1 MKATRPLTRLI
12 LSTTAALVVAASAVA
27 APAAAPAKSAAQ
39 NGAQPACP
47 MMGQGQMMPAPFAR
61 LHDDLKLDAKQE
73 ALWQEA
79 DKATREAMT
88 AMRERMRQQHEEFR
102 AKLSQPGADVP
113 ALFKQMEEM
122 RSEGQKA
129 HGALRDR
136 WLGIYNS
143 LTAEQKEKVRVFLLS
158 HGGHFGDLSGFG
170 PMHDQGRRDGMEHG
184 RGKHHGMMFDQAP
197 AQPAPNATK

>member
-1 MKATRPLTRLI
+1 MKATRPLTSLI
-12 LSTTAALVVAASAVA
+12 LSTAAALVVAGAAIA
-27 APAAAPAKSAAQ
+27 APAAAPTKAAAQ

-79 DKATREAMT
+79 DKAMRDTMT
-88 AMRERMRQQHEEFR
+88 AMRERMRQQHDELK

-136 WLGIYNS
+136 WLGVYAS
-143 LTAEQKEKVRVFLLS
+143 LTAEQKEKVRVFLLNR
-158 HGGHFGDLSGFG
+158 GGHFGDFGGFG
-170 PMHDQGRRDGMEHG
+170 PMHDQGQRGGMDHH
-184 RGKHHGMMFDQAP
+184 RGKHHGMMFDQTP